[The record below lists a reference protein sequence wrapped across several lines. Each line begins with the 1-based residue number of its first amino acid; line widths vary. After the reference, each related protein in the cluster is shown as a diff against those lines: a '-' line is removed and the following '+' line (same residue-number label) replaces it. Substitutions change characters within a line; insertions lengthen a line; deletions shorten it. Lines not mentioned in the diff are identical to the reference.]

1 MSKGKKSL
9 AIICGAVAPILMGS
23 SAFAGMT
30 IDAFAGGIG
39 DNWPS
44 SAIGAAPTSA
54 VGSDPLINTGESGNT
69 GAPDSI
75 TVNESTTPGK
85 VEAETFLTGAT
96 GFNLGELAVVG
107 SGPTGADISLH
118 LFQLITSVTGTTGGY
133 NLSTAEVGHDLLGAG
148 AGLNFT
154 YNGGTGAVYE
164 FVFNNSTTPD
174 EVALLPNTEY
184 AFEFWDTDASSA
196 TTGFYLG
203 RNSAQPY
210 TNGQA
215 YNTPST
221 TFPGNQTDNS
231 TVTRGG
237 VSGGGPRNIV
247 FAVYAAPPAP
257 TWIGNPGDGLWT
269 TATNWAG
276 GIPNTAGI
284 TATFGT
290 AITGPTTVNLNG
302 NETVGEMNFNTGA
315 SYTIAQGA
323 GSGTLTLDNS
333 GQAAQINDLFG
344 NHTISAPIALTSF
357 GVTIAAGTSTGVM
370 TISGA
375 ISGTGGVT
383 LNGTTSSQS
392 VGTVVLSG
400 ANSYQGAT
408 TVDGSATG
416 GTLVLGAANT
426 LPSTTT
432 LTIGTATTT
441 ALVQLGASTG
451 AQTISGLTINAGSA
465 LDVNNDHFFLNYANG
480 TQATADASVRS
491 YIIAGRNGGA
501 WNGTSGINS
510 SAAALPANSHYAL
523 GYADGADHV
532 VAGLSSGQIEVKYT
546 LLGDA
551 DLDGSVTGSDFTALV
566 GNLGK
571 SGRVWDQGDFDYDGS
586 VTGSDF
592 TDLVGNLGKSASGAA
607 VAIPS
612 ADYVAI
618 DAFAAANGL
627 MADVPEPASA
637 ALLVVAGMGILSR
650 RRRNGTA

>member
-9 AIICGAVAPILMGS
+9 AIICGAVAPILLGS
-23 SAFAGMT
+23 SAF
-30 IDAFAGGIG
+30 GGVTYDSFPIG

-44 SAIGAAPTSA
+44 AATGPAPTSA
-54 VGSDPLINTGESGNT
+54 VGSNPVINTGEGGAN

-75 TVNESTTPGK
+75 TVNNSVTPGLLLG
-85 VEAETFLTGAT
+85 ETFNTGAT
-96 GFNLGELAVVG
+96 GFNLGEIAVFG
-107 SGPTGADISLH
+107 SGSPDTDLSLH
-118 LFQLITSVTGTTGGY
+118 LFQMITSVTGTTGGY
-133 NLSTAEVGHDLLGAG
+133 NLSTAEVGHDLLGGG
-148 AGLNFT
+148 AGLNLT
-154 YNGGTGAVYE
+154 YNGSTGAVDE
-164 FVFNNSTTPD
+164 FVFNNTTTPD
-174 EVALLPNTEY
+174 EVALSANTEY
-184 AFEFWDTDASSA
+184 AFEFWDTDTGSTGGFFVGRVSS
-196 TTGFYLG
+196 
-203 RNSAQPY
+203 QPY
-210 TNGQA
+210 ANGQA
-215 YNTPST
+215 YNIGST
-221 TFPGNQTDNS
+221 AIAGSQTDNS
-231 TVTRGG
+231 TVVRGG

-269 TATNWAG
+269 TASNWAG
-276 GIPNTAGI
+276 GIPDSAGI
-284 TATFGT
+284 SATFGT
-290 AITGPTTVNLNG
+290 AITSPTTVNLNG
-302 NETVGEMNFNTGA
+302 NQTVGVMNFNTGE

-323 GSGTLTLDNS
+323 GGGTLTLDNN

-357 GVTIAAGTSTGVM
+357 GVTIAAGQSTGVM

-383 LNGTTSSQS
+383 LNGTPSSQS

-432 LTIGTATTT
+432 LTVGTATTT

-451 AQTISGLTINAGSA
+451 AQTISGLTINANSA
-465 LDVNNDHFFLNYANG
+465 LDLINNHMFIEYANG
-480 TQATADASVRS
+480 TQATVDAAIRS
-491 YIIAGRNGGA
+491 YIIAGRNGGT
-501 WNGTSGINS
+501 WNGLSGINS

-523 GYADGADHV
+523 GYADGADHI
-532 VAGLSSGQIEVKYT
+532 VAGLSSGTIEVKYT

-551 DLDGSVTGSDFTALV
+551 DLDGVVTGSDFTALV

-571 SGRVWDQGDFDYDGS
+571 SGRVWDQGDFEYTGS

-592 TDLVGNLGKSASGAA
+592 TDLVSNLGKSATGAA
-607 VAIPS
+607 VSIPA

-637 ALLVVAGMGILSR
+637 GLLIVAGMGILSR
-650 RRRNGTA
+650 RRRNRTA